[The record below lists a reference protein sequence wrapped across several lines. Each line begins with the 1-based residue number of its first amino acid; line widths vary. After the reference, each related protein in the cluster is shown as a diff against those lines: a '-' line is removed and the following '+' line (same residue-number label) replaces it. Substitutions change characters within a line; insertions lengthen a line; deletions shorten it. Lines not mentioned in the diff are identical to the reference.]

1 MICFDVFKVILARF
15 FCFFTVYFDRNFDW
29 KWWTIPDGVS
39 ETAYGD
45 SRFPLSLIILIT
57 HLFSCLHIK
66 LCLLLWLNLGNWHV
80 SNMKGALLLV
90 SLSLLPPHSNLHLFW
105 PNYRILLLLQFP
117 EICLQFVSSFVSKR
131 GHCKIHYDEL
141 PLRYWATQFAVH
153 YFEFCIFHFPRKN
166 ISQMFG
172 YSKAT
177 WRRQHFQKHLQHHNI
192 KPTSTLPVRHRTTT
206 QRIEGGNAFIAKINK
221 CCSAFDVSG

>member
-1 MICFDVFKVILARF
+1 
-15 FCFFTVYFDRNFDW
+15 
-29 KWWTIPDGVS
+29 
-39 ETAYGD
+39 
-45 SRFPLSLIILIT
+45 
-57 HLFSCLHIK
+57 
-66 LCLLLWLNLGNWHV
+66 
-80 SNMKGALLLV
+80 MKGALLLV

-166 ISQMFG
+166 ISQIFG

-192 KPTSTLPVRHRTTT
+192 KPTSILPVRHRTTT

-221 CCSAFDVSG
+221 CCSAEMVRKRAYNEIWLEKISQKNSVQNFRCFLKTIGRNIGQDGGRACAFRP

>member
-1 MICFDVFKVILARF
+1 MCSEAIICFDVFKVILARF
-15 FCFFTVYFDRNFDW
+15 FYFFTVYFDRNFRL
-29 KWWTIPDGVS
+29 KMMNKPDGVS

-57 HLFSCLHIK
+57 HLFSRLHIK

-131 GHCKIHYDEL
+131 GHCKIHNDEL
-141 PLRYWATQFAVH
+141 PLRSVEPLNSQSTTSSFVFFTFLVRILAKCSVILKQR
-153 YFEFCIFHFPRKN
+153 EEDNIFKN
-166 ISQMFG
+166 IFNIITSNPRQSYLWG
-172 YSKAT
+172 TEQPHKGSKVEMLSSP
-177 WRRQHFQKHLQHHNI
+177 R
-192 KPTSTLPVRHRTTT
+192 
-206 QRIEGGNAFIAKINK
+206 
-221 CCSAFDVSG
+221 

>member
-1 MICFDVFKVILARF
+1 ME
-15 FCFFTVYFDRNFDW
+15 TFDW

-57 HLFSCLHIK
+57 HLFSRLHIK

-131 GHCKIHYDEL
+131 GHCKIHNDEL
-141 PLRYWATQFAVH
+141 PLRSV
-153 YFEFCIFHFPRKN
+153 EPLN
-166 ISQMFG
+166 SQSTTSSFVFFTFLVRILAK
-172 YSKAT
+172 YSVILK
-177 WRRQHFQKHLQHHNI
+177 
-192 KPTSTLPVRHRTTT
+192 
-206 QRIEGGNAFIAKINK
+206 
-221 CCSAFDVSG
+221 